1 MNNSGKASASA
12 DIKGTN
18 AGVKDRIILTTERVL
33 CYIVLILITFLCL
46 FSFYV
51 LIINTTRS
59 HPDIQKGFSFLPGKS
74 FMVNMKN
81 VLANENIPV
90 IKGMFNS
97 LFVAACSAVLS
108 VYFSAL
114 TAFAIHAYDFKLKKF
129 AFTFILL
136 VMMVPTQVSAL
147 GFVKLIGDW
156 KLLNS
161 YIPLIVPSIAAPVVF
176 FFIKQYMDSVLP
188 MELIEAARIDGANQ
202 FQIYWKIFMPIMKP
216 SLILVGVL
224 NMLTVWN
231 DYLGPLIFLQD
242 RSKYTLALGLASFK
256 GVHSTQI
263 IPMLCITIIM
273 IIPPIIIFIIAQKYI
288 VEGTSGSIK

>member
-1 MNNSGKASASA
+1 MKKKITVNV
-12 DIKGTN
+12 IIHM
-18 AGVKDRIILTTERVL
+18 VLIILAVICLFPIFLVLINSFKENAEIVRNPLSLPDIIHLENYIQAWTTGKFAKGFLNSVKL
-33 CYIVLILITFLCL
+33 TGCTVIIVLICATLAG
-46 FSFYV
+46 YV
-51 LIINTTRS
+51 LAGKRI
-59 HPDIQKGFSFLPGKS
+59 KGSGAVLMY
-74 FMVNMKN
+74 FMVAMTVPIQLFLFPLYYAYAKMN
-81 VLANENIPV
+81 LIGNIPATSV
-90 IKGMFNS
+90 I
-97 LFVAACSAVLS
+97 LSATYMPL
-108 VYFSAL
+108 
-114 TAFAIHAYDFKLKKF
+114 AIFLMR
-129 AFTFILL
+129 TFFLN
-136 VMMVPTQVSAL
+136 VPR
-147 GFVKLIGDW
+147 
-156 KLLNS
+156 
-161 YIPLIVPSIAAPVVF
+161 
-176 FFIKQYMDSVLP
+176 
-188 MELIEAARIDGANQ
+188 ELEEAARIDGANQ